1 MKTFANITKQKYR
14 LAKAGLVGAFAISG
28 AFLTL
33 PAWAESVKEITYQN
47 DGNYLAQ
54 MSVQWTTPSGDVC
67 GGSPAYQS
75 TLTQKQTSV
84 TVDLT
89 GAFKIDPILSDTP
102 YCENTAIS
110 QGRLTIEPG
119 SKVWGVI
126 IIGRNKY
133 KTCKSISPNI
143 TFSPGGGSIT
153 YFSEGTEASGNK
165 CQRG

>member
-1 MKTFANITKQKYR
+1 
-14 LAKAGLVGAFAISG
+14 
-28 AFLTL
+28 
-33 PAWAESVKEITYQN
+33 
-47 DGNYLAQ
+47 

-75 TLTQKQTSV
+75 TLAPMKKSV

-119 SKVWGVI
+119 SRVWGVI
-126 IIGRNKY
+126 IVGRNKY
-133 KTCKSISPNI
+133 KTCKSVSPNI
-143 TFSPGGGSIT
+143 AFSSGGGSIT
-153 YFSEGTEASGNK
+153 YVSEGTETSGNQ